1 IWSNLAIQEL
11 STVSLLRPSISGR
24 QRTRFSILF
33 LNTSRKSRTEQPPPR
48 TKLATRFI
56 ASLLSEAEEPAPYL
70 KVALYSV
77 AKRFVGHDAALASQE
92 HLEPV
97 ANLFQLTLSH
107 FQLPPSHISWLLGAE
122 WIRYATH
129 HQGVEQQPLPS
140 VGFFIDLLRL
150 GLSRCCRRDILTAT
164 RRTGRSLLHLRLL
177 TCRMPTGAG
186 SGAPPASRCDVVAGR
201 LGRRRACRGLEGTRR
216 RDQRFNNNLLE
227 SIRAAGAG
235 PDEGEGD
242 APVGPDADACG
253 CCCWPGPEPVGR
265 RDGEELNTAACFA
278 ATMCGAVGGGGDE
291 YLRGLSRMW
300 RRIVLG
306 AWLRCGS
313 AGKWRLQS
321 VEFGRL
327 AAESLKAGRLRV
339 PVHFGGQPEQHGQEP
354 FNQLL
359 SASCGA
365 VGPGQCPVSGAGQQ
379 GGQQSSHGRRFGQ
392 SQHFE
397 IAEIAAHDL
406 YFSDSSCMLSKSR
419 SQSHWARASRL
430 SMQPTKTS
438 LRNWAQ
444 SSASACASTE
454 RCILNTHCN
463 LITRRCW
470 PGDGAAIAAANR
482 GGAVEAPN
490 LGRFCAGPKNAS
502 MLVTPGS
509 TRDRITLCDDDAD
522 CDSCCEAAARGTGD
536 CFCCCCCCS
545 CLLDGSTDCTRKK
558 EHLMLGG
565 VHININIVRRN
576 LQADVGERL
585 CTSRQRLRECGLH
598 GAAQPGGLHQPASR
612 LNSNRLSSWFTC
624 IRASAASAPTIRRMF
639 CGYRGIG
646 WRLQRCQTVGAG
658 LANRHADTGIV
669 QRVQAHDLAMELNR
683 EQNRLLIWYC
693 HKRKLT
699 ALETHAELLATLEA
713 QAPSYATVTR
723 WYREFQAGRTSF
735 SDDPRPGRPP
745 TAVTE
750 ENIAATKRS
759 SAEWVPEGGQR
770 PLKARRSRSQG
781 KRMFAI
787 FFDSQGVVAMVKLEV
802 ADLSVRRLMGTLKN
816 RSSAVMVVPWL
827 PGTYFTGAFS
837 FPSKYSPLR
846 NLLEAQVD
854 AAHAG
859 LLRAAFKIGN
869 ERVTNTA
876 LYHRT
881 SLARP
886 SDLLR
891 RHVIRAEAYCPEPMQ
906 EVLLLTLQAPYRRG
920 QARTWRYV
928 DCLLA
933 DTGAPDSAGGA
944 AFVRAQALNPM
955 HCLTVTG
962 STVAGGGRETFLLT
976 YNAKTWTLSL
986 ERCLVPAPETAC
998 VMLPGR
1004 LIGVPGWLGIA
1015 PENLTYHGARRRQ
1028 LLGTPSRALAARYTS
1043 RQAYLQR
1050 VQLTLSRAATVD
1062 AERIRECFSRVTAGA
1077 RGWFEDSK
1085 RGSVRSGGGQLPALI
1100 GQMIKQQQQQQQ
1112 QHSLVQKPLKGAA
1125 ATTEEGSQP
1134 GFLSLAHPEVSHHCQ
1149 AAGPSRKR
1157 MAHGRTQPVPN
1168 AWQSAGFN
1176 VNEAAFGKRKY
1187 MEKISSTTPSES
1199 RNWSFQL
1206 KCRLIHQLYETGEVC
1221 LQGRQKQHL
1230 LNRLWAVRLGADD
1243 EAFVDRRVTSRVQTE
1258 TDAGQ
1263 LLQSVR
1269 RRIENLLWKSE
1280 NNVKNIRIQAEKSYA
1295 KYSPQNYS
1303 CSDFTAHPYLR
1314 AAAILKKK
1322 VSPEVGAT
1330 ETAKTTAAPA
1340 APAAPGSV
1348 DYCVEEATLEL
1359 SPDPRLYDVETNR
1372 KNSTSHVP
1380 PNIYDASNE
1389 ILNVAN
1395 WTGSLDDVFI
1405 ANAQKDSTLKW
1416 QYFGTTEG
1424 MFKIY
1429 PGIQWYVQ
1437 TRNYTQNDM
1446 PIDMFDCRTQ
1456 YWYLLAATYPQDMV
1470 ILIDNSGS
1478 MKGSSSIMANKTLTE
1493 ILHTLNVNDF
1503 FNVVMFMN
1511 MSIKYVSNAFN
1522 RTMLQATEMNKN
1534 TIMELISN
1542 DEKKKESERQFS
1554 PQGVSDFRLALVEA
1568 FELLRMAKNQ
1578 SASASAGGVQTIM
1591 LITDSAPE
1599 DFADLFQKY
1608 NPDQQIRLFTF
1619 LIGQEAT
1626 DEETVKAM
1634 ACRNRGYFVQIATLA
1649 DVKENVQR
1657 YVPVLART
1665 NALLRDYFFVW
1676 TGVHQNQI
1684 KTQNPEAPPAHMS
1697 AVPQEAQ
1704 TGGFTAFPP
1713 LTPTTA
1719 AARAAAANASVLPSP
1734 ISTPQPPGKQQQQL
1748 RLKGDIPQ
1756 HQRKEEDPRV
1766 VKKRD
1771 LDFIQAQV

>member
-1 IWSNLAIQEL
+1 ALNDTRKVTRTYLYGEVELYTAPTEVHISVSAFALRRCSSARIIWSNLAIQEL

-406 YFSDSSCMLSKSR
+406 KYFSDSSCMLSKSR

-482 GGAVEAPN
+482 GGAVESPN

-545 CLLDGSTDCTRKK
+545 CLLDGSTDCTRKINYRIRDGVLMQK

-598 GAAQPGGLHQPASR
+598 GAAQPGGLHQPSVGRFGTDHQA
-612 LNSNRLSSWFTC
+612 NV
-624 IRASAASAPTIRRMF
+624 

-669 QRVQAHDLAMELNR
+669 QRVQAHDL
-683 EQNRLLIWYC
+683 
-693 HKRKLT
+693 
-699 ALETHAELLATLEA
+699 
-713 QAPSYATVTR
+713 
-723 WYREFQAGRTSF
+723 
-735 SDDPRPGRPP
+735 
-745 TAVTE
+745 
-750 ENIAATKRS
+750 
-759 SAEWVPEGGQR
+759 
-770 PLKARRSRSQG
+770 
-781 KRMFAI
+781 
-787 FFDSQGVVAMVKLEV
+787 V

-837 FPSKYSPLR
+837 LPS
-846 NLLEAQVD
+846 
-854 AAHAG
+854 
-859 LLRAAFKIGN
+859 
-869 ERVTNTA
+869 
-876 LYHRT
+876 
-881 SLARP
+881 
-886 SDLLR
+886 
-891 RHVIRAEAYCPEPMQ
+891 
-906 EVLLLTLQAPYRRG
+906 
-920 QARTWRYV
+920 
-928 DCLLA
+928 
-933 DTGAPDSAGGA
+933 
-944 AFVRAQALNPM
+944 NPM
-955 HCLTVTG
+955 HCPTVTG
-962 STVAGGGRETFLLT
+962 STVAGGGHENFLLT
-976 YNAKTWTLSL
+976 YNAKTWTAG
-986 ERCLVPAPETAC
+986 CLVPAPETAC

-1028 LLGTPSRALAARYTS
+1028 LLGTPSRALTARYTS

-1050 VQLTLSRAATVD
+1050 VQLTLSRAATAD
-1062 AERIRECFSRVTAGA
+1062 TERIRECFSR
-1077 RGWFEDSK
+1077 
-1085 RGSVRSGGGQLPALI
+1085 
-1100 GQMIKQQQQQQQ
+1100 
-1112 QHSLVQKPLKGAA
+1112 
-1125 ATTEEGSQP
+1125 
-1134 GFLSLAHPEVSHHCQ
+1134 
-1149 AAGPSRKR
+1149 
-1157 MAHGRTQPVPN
+1157 

-1206 KCRLIHQLYETGEVC
+1206 KCRLIHQLYKTGEVC
-1221 LQGRQKQHL
+1221 LQDRQKQHL
-1230 LNRLWAVRLGADD
+1230 LNRLWAVRLGADDEARQLHD